1 MFIFRTHAA
10 GQKDYFQYYSYGAT
24 ITEVELDVLTGEQQ
38 IDRVDILFD
47 CGERWAEIEVLI
59 EQHCIFYH

>member
-1 MFIFRTHAA
+1 MKLNWQFLSRTHAA

-47 CGERWAEIEVLI
+47 CGERLVAIDFLTG
-59 EQHCIFYH
+59 EQ